1 MRTDNMNTTI
11 MELQPKQRQTRRQS
25 DINSWYRVRISTS
38 NFVELMGF
46 RYKIEGETTLK
57 VWVSTALFPHNVVPV
72 TLNKAKDKRTAK
84 QHGAKLDAPRMDTIP
99 PTGDSGE
106 SPIFDLPLFL
116 PVPLPPRV
124 PTELPKPA
132 PILDM
137 LDFEEREDEPPM
149 NPVIDLTSEDS
160 SKLKTGS
167 SRYHI
172 FPPVIDLTVEDSS
185 VHAESSAMAAQRGN
199 RRGTY
204 SDGNSDIIYI
214 SD

>member
-1 MRTDNMNTTI
+1 MTEIR
-11 MELQPKQRQTRRQS
+11 
-25 DINSWYRVRISTS
+25 
-38 NFVELMGF
+38 
-46 RYKIEGETTLK
+46 
-57 VWVSTALFPHNVVPV
+57 
-72 TLNKAKDKRTAK
+72 
-84 QHGAKLDAPRMDTIP
+84 KL
-99 PTGDSGE
+99 
-106 SPIFDLPLFL
+106 LH
-116 PVPLPPRV
+116 
-124 PTELPKPA
+124 KPA
-132 PILDM
+132 LILDM
-137 LDFEEREDEPPM
+137 LDFEEQEDEAPM

-185 VHAESSAMAAQRGN
+185 VHAESSAMAAQHGN